1 MNEANMQALRVFLFI
16 SSMLLAVLPVHALD
30 DPKVARTKYDELATK
45 VISGDLNIDWQAL
58 RLDARVGEVYGE
70 YDPYDATKRTQASFE
85 KGSYEEALKIAR
97 ETENHNIA
105 DIYAH
110 VAAWSCLKQLGR
122 QHEADKEWAIL
133 HALVQ
138 SILKSGDGKSA
149 KTAWFAVGIRE
160 EFVFMDEVLQVQSK
174 QQRSVKI
181 DGRYYDMVLVT
192 DQSGKDSVLWFVT
205 DTDIEL
211 NGRAGDTGRH
221 IY

>member
-1 MNEANMQALRVFLFI
+1 MQGVRFFLFV
-16 SSMLLAVLPVHALD
+16 SSMLFAALPVYALD
-30 DPKVARTKYDELATK
+30 DPKVAHAKYDELAAK
-45 VISGDLNIDWQAL
+45 VNSGEMNIDWQAL

-70 YDPYDATKRTQASFE
+70 YDPYDATKRTQSFFQ
-85 KGSYEEALKIAR
+85 KGDYEDALKIAR
-97 ETENHNIA
+97 ETERHNLA
-105 DIYAH
+105 DIEAH
-110 VAAWSCLKQLGR
+110 VAAWSCLKQLKR
-122 QHEADKEWAIL
+122 KSEADTEWNIL

-160 EFVFMDEVLQVQSK
+160 EFVFMREALRVRYK

-192 DQSGKDSVLWFVT
+192 DQSGKDSVLWFDT

-211 NGRAGDTGRH
+211 NGRAGNEGHH

>member
-1 MNEANMQALRVFLFI
+1 MQAVGVFLFI
-16 SSMLLAVLPVHALD
+16 SSMLFAALPINALD
-30 DPKVARTKYDELATK
+30 DPKVAHAKYDELAAK
-45 VISGDLNIDWQAL
+45 VNSGDLNIDWQAL

-70 YDPYDATKRTQASFE
+70 YDPYDAAKRTQASFE
-85 KGSYEEALKIAR
+85 KGNYEEALKIAR
-97 ETENHNIA
+97 ETEKHNIA
-105 DIYAH
+105 DIDAH
-110 VAAWSCLKQLGR
+110 LAARSCLKQLGSKD
-122 QHEADKEWAIL
+122 EADKEWNIL

-160 EFVFMDEVLQVQSK
+160 EFVFMQILQVRSK

-181 DGRYYDMVLVT
+181 DGRYYDMVLIK
-192 DQSGKDSVLWFVT
+192 DQSGKDSVLWFDT

-211 NGRAGDTGRH
+211 NGRAGDEGHH